1 MERIILR
8 ERAHLNL
15 DRTSIQARTV
25 TSLTDS
31 LLCIRDIINAYG
43 EIAQNIHENLNVTDA
58 RLQETRNRLAD
69 VRQQSLRAKDIVANG
84 TQATNSAFS
93 RKRKAPPKFNEIGK
107 RPKHLSDAYDNLQG
121 GPNFEKL
128 EKYRDR
134 LVTDQEA
141 FSTKYSDPS
150 IFVREKLESM
160 QREHAINEDLE
171 ESLSTKS
178 AERYRNWLEIMA
190 SGRKEISISVP
201 EINRVYI
208 NDMGEEVV
216 RRVKTCSWEQA
227 SVDVPVTTCSWEQ
240 ASVVDVQD
248 SSANCSREK
257 ASVRI
262 ASGLKNGDQLDTSS
276 TSNSGSS
283 SKANFQPEP
292 SPDPISMARHS
303 HVESLDPVPADIMDV
318 DGRDRSSTNHSQF
331 EDSKTPIAT
340 SLDGGD
346 TGRAN
351 HIQFDDAETPSTS
364 YPDPF
369 QDEIQEKAKAREKEK
384 KRQEAAAA
392 AQTDEEKKRPEAA
405 TAAQTNKGKPSVS
418 SFQKE
423 IQKKAEARRERE
435 EERKRQE
442 AAAAAQNPMPP
453 KPTTPKL
460 RDSRFDDIWGIL
472 PPDGVDPNGYLDDIR
487 DRTRPS
493 DADSW
498 SDVSD

>member
-1 MERIILR
+1 MERTILR
-8 ERAHLNL
+8 ERAYLNL

-25 TSLTDS
+25 SSLTDS
-31 LLCIRDIINAYG
+31 LLCIRDIMNAYG
-43 EIAQNIHENLNVTDA
+43 EIAQNIHQNLNVTDA

-69 VRQQSLRAKDIVANG
+69 VREQSLRAKDIVVNR
-84 TQATNSAFS
+84 TQGINSAFS

-160 QREHAINEDLE
+160 QREHSINEDME
-171 ESLSTKS
+171 ESLSTQS

-190 SGRKEISISVP
+190 SGRKETSISVP

-216 RRVKTCSWEQA
+216 RPVKTCSWE
-227 SVDVPVTTCSWEQ
+227 P

-248 SSANCSREK
+248 SSAICSSEK
-257 ASVRI
+257 ASVQI
-262 ASGLKNGDQLDTSS
+262 ASGLENGDQLDISP
-276 TSNSGSS
+276 TSNPGAL
-283 SKANFQPEP
+283 SKVNSPPEP
-292 SPDPISMARHS
+292 STDRVSMARHS
-303 HVESLDPVPADIMDV
+303 YVESLDPVPADIMDV
-318 DGRDRSSTNHSQF
+318 DGRDRSSTNHRQF
-331 EDSKTPIAT
+331 GDAMTAI
-340 SLDGGD
+340 DGGD
-346 TGRAN
+346 TSRAN
-351 HIQFDDAETPSTS
+351 LFRFYLAQTRADS
-364 YPDPF
+364 F
-369 QDEIQEKAKAREKEK
+369 QDEIQEKAEARREKEK
-384 KRQEAAAA
+384 KKQEAAAA
-392 AQTDEEKKRPEAA
+392 AQTDEAKKKQEAA
-405 TAAQTNKGKPSVS
+405 TAAQTDKENPSVS

-423 IQKKAEARRERE
+423 IQKKAEERRLRE

-442 AAAAAQNPMPP
+442 AAAAAQNQMPP

-460 RDSRFDDIWGIL
+460 KDSGYDDLWGIL
-472 PPDGVDPNGYLDDIR
+472 DRFDER
-487 DRTRPS
+487 RERTRPS
-493 DADSW
+493 DADSEQ
-498 SDVSD
+498 SEVSD

>member
-1 MERIILR
+1 MERTILR
-8 ERAHLNL
+8 ERAYLNL

-25 TSLTDS
+25 SSLTDS
-31 LLCIRDIINAYG
+31 LLCIRDIMNAYG
-43 EIAQNIHENLNVTDA
+43 EIAQNIHQNLNVTDA

-69 VRQQSLRAKDIVANG
+69 VREQSLRAKDIVVNRTEAI
-84 TQATNSAFS
+84 NSAFS

-160 QREHAINEDLE
+160 QREHAINEDME
-171 ESLSTKS
+171 ESLSTQS

-190 SGRKEISISVP
+190 SGRKENSISVP

-216 RRVKTCSWEQA
+216 RPVKTSSWEQA

-257 ASVRI
+257 SSVHI
-262 ASGLKNGDQLDTSS
+262 ASGLINGDQLDTSS
-276 TSNSGSS
+276 TTNSGSS
-283 SKANFQPEP
+283 SKANSPPEP
-292 SPDPISMARHS
+292 SPDRISIARHS

-318 DGRDRSSTNHSQF
+318 DGRDRSSTNHRQF
-331 EDSKTPIAT
+331 GDAMTAI
-340 SLDGGD
+340 DGGD
-346 TGRAN
+346 MSRAN
-351 HIQFDDAETPSTS
+351 HIQFDHAKTPSTS
-364 YPDPF
+364 HPDPF
-369 QDEIQEKAKAREKEK
+369 QDEIQEKAKARREKIK
-384 KRQEAAAA
+384 KMKEALAA
-392 AQTDEEKKRPEAA
+392 AQRDEENRREEAA
-405 TAAQTNKGKPSVS
+405 TAAQTDEQNPSVS

-423 IQKKAEARRERE
+423 IQKKAEARRLRE

-460 RDSRFDDIWGIL
+460 TDSGYDDLWGIL
-472 PPDGVDPNGYLDDIR
+472 DRFDER
-487 DRTRPS
+487 RERTRPS
-493 DADSW
+493 DADSEQ
-498 SDVSD
+498 SEVSD

>member
-1 MERIILR
+1 MERTILR
-8 ERAHLNL
+8 ERAYLNL

-25 TSLTDS
+25 SSLTDS
-31 LLCIRDIINAYG
+31 LLCIRDIMNAYG
-43 EIAQNIHENLNVTDA
+43 EIAQNIHQNLNVTDA

-69 VRQQSLRAKDIVANG
+69 VREQSLRAKDIVVNRTEAI
-84 TQATNSAFS
+84 NSAFS

-160 QREHAINEDLE
+160 QREHAINEDME
-171 ESLSTKS
+171 ESLSTQS

-190 SGRKEISISVP
+190 SGRKENSISVP

-216 RRVKTCSWEQA
+216 RPVKTSSWEN
-227 SVDVPVTTCSWEQ
+227 

-257 ASVRI
+257 ASVQI
-262 ASGLKNGDQLDTSS
+262 ASGLKNGDHQLDTSS
-276 TSNSGSS
+276 ISNSGSS
-283 SKANFQPEP
+283 SKGISQPEP
-292 SPDPISMARHS
+292 SPDRISISRRS

-318 DGRDRSSTNHSQF
+318 DGRDRSSTNHRQF
-331 EDSKTPIAT
+331 GDAMTAI
-340 SLDGGD
+340 DGGD
-346 TGRAN
+346 MSRAN
-351 HIQFDDAETPSTS
+351 HIQFDHAKTPSTS
-364 YPDPF
+364 HPDPF
-369 QDEIQEKAKAREKEK
+369 QDEIQEKAKARREKIK
-384 KRQEAAAA
+384 KMKEALAA
-392 AQTDEEKKRPEAA
+392 AQRDEENRREEAA
-405 TAAQTNKGKPSVS
+405 TAAQTDEQNPSVS

-423 IQKKAEARRERE
+423 IQKKAEARRLRE

-460 RDSRFDDIWGIL
+460 TDSGYDDLWGIL
-472 PPDGVDPNGYLDDIR
+472 DRFDER
-487 DRTRPS
+487 RERTRPS
-493 DADSW
+493 DADSEQ
-498 SDVSD
+498 SEVSD